1 MLRAWVWL
9 MSGLSSF
16 VDDGREA
23 RRRRGEEGQTTV
35 EWMAIATL
43 ATVTL
48 VGIFA
53 LVKVFGGKVMDFIGE
68 QLGV

>member
-1 MLRAWVWL
+1 MGMASTWLVDRLSAWV
-9 MSGLSSF
+9 SAGVEALS
-16 VDDGREA
+16 
-23 RRRRGEEGQTTV
+23 RRGEEGQTTV

-43 ATVTL
+43 ATVAL

-53 LVKVFGGKVMDFIGE
+53 LVRAFGAEVMGFIGD

>member
-1 MLRAWVWL
+1 MGMASTWMVNRLSAWVRDRL
-9 MSGLSSF
+9 EVLS
-16 VDDGREA
+16 
-23 RRRRGEEGQTTV
+23 RRGQEGQTTV

-43 ATVTL
+43 ATVAL

-53 LVKVFGGKVMDFIGE
+53 LVRAFGAEVMDFIGE

>member
-1 MLRAWVWL
+1 MGMASRWL
-9 MSGLSSF
+9 VDRLSACVSAG
-16 VDDGREA
+16 VEA
-23 RRRRGEEGQTTV
+23 LSRRGEEGQTTV

-43 ATVTL
+43 ATVAL

-53 LVKVFGGKVMDFIGE
+53 LVRAFGAEVMGFIGD

>member
-1 MLRAWVWL
+1 
-9 MSGLSSF
+9 MSGLSGIVQPRMDTLS
-16 VDDGREA
+16 
-23 RRRRGEEGQTTV
+23 RRGEEGQTTV
-35 EWMAIATL
+35 EWMAVATL

-53 LVKVFGGKVMDFIGE
+53 LVKIFGGKVMQFISN